1 MTLNNIKIGVKLI
14 SSYLIIALLCAVV
27 GIVGIRNI
35 NSISDADTM
44 LFEQATLPVSYM
56 GQITTDFNRI
66 RVNNVEAARITDL
79 DQVEKLRENVDAY
92 NTNIN
97 KNIELYK
104 GTYIDEADRLLFEKF
119 IAQYNQYIEKTRNLY
134 NLIGASKFEEAIASV
149 NGEMREIGFA
159 VNQMGAEITKLNI
172 DAAHKIADSN
182 NVLANRSSSIM
193 IIVIVIATLTAI
205 LIGFVLSKNITTG
218 INKGVTFAQEI
229 SEGNLRLN
237 AEKEYL
243 ARKDEIGMLAKAMQQ
258 MVEKLREVVSVV
270 VTGADNIASA
280 SLQMSSS
287 SQEMSQGAT
296 EQASSAEEVS
306 SSMEEMAANI
316 QQNTDNS
323 QQAEKIALTGA
334 EGIKKGNKAA
344 SVAIE
349 SMKQIAEKVSIIGDI
364 AFQTNILALNAAVEA
379 ARAGE
384 HGRGF
389 AVVAAEVRKLA
400 ERSKVAADEIDRLTK
415 NGVKEAEDAGVL
427 LGSIVPEIEKTAR
440 LVQEISA
447 ASLEQTS
454 GADQVNTALQQLN
467 QVTQQNA
474 AASEELATS
483 AEELSSQAEQLKDV
497 MSFFSLEIN
506 ANARNAYAQQVKK
519 QHVVTKTE
527 HKQPK
532 VAPSNGHSQAKGKK
546 LVFESNHVA
555 DDNGYDR
562 F

>member
-27 GIVGIRNI
+27 GIVGISNI
-35 NSISDADTM
+35 HTIDDADTM

-79 DQVEKLRENVDAY
+79 DQVEKLRENVDGY

-182 NVLANRSSSIM
+182 TILANRSSSIM
-193 IIVIVIATLTAI
+193 IIVIVIATLTAL

-323 QQAEKIALTGA
+323 QQAEKIALAGA

-389 AVVAAEVRKLA
+389 GVVAAEVKKLA
-400 ERSKVAADEIDRLTK
+400 ERSRVAANEIFEMMRQGVNISAVAGEKLKKMVPQINESARLTEHIS
-415 NGVKEAEDAGVL
+415 NGAHEQKLGIEQINASMIEINDINAVNANSSSEL
-427 LGSIVPEIEKTAR
+427 LGFAKT
-440 LVQEISA
+440 LHLKS
-447 ASLEQTS
+447 
-454 GADQVNTALQQLN
+454 D
-467 QVTQQNA
+467 
-474 AASEELATS
+474 ELLHAV
-483 AEELSSQAEQLKDV
+483 A
-497 MSFFSLEIN
+497 FF
-506 ANARNAYAQQVKK
+506 
-519 QHVVTKTE
+519 KTYT
-527 HKQPK
+527 
-532 VAPSNGHSQAKGKK
+532 VKGK
-546 LVFESNHVA
+546 
-555 DDNGYDR
+555 
-562 F
+562 